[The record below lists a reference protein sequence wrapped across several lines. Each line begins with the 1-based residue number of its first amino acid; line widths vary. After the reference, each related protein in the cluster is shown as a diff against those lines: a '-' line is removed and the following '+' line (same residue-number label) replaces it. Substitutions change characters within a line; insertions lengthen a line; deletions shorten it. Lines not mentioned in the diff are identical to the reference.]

1 MADDETIN
9 LEIAKL
15 LIEGV
20 GLTVDLAE
28 DGGEALE
35 KARTI
40 SYDMILMDMQMP
52 ELDGLQA
59 TAQIRAIAEYR
70 HTPILAMT
78 ANAFAEDK
86 ARCSEAGMNDFIS
99 KPYNPDELFSLLL
112 KWLEKS
118 STAKD

>member
-1 MADDETIN
+1 M
-9 LEIAKL
+9 
-15 LIEGV
+15 IEGL

-28 DGGEALE
+28 DGREALE

-59 TAQIRAIAEYR
+59 TVQIRAIAEYR
-70 HTPILAMT
+70 NTPILAMT
-78 ANAFAEDK
+78 ANAFTEDK

-118 STAKD
+118 STAKGTTD